1 MGGFGLVLALLVI
14 AAGIAYRNRLHPR
27 GGGPASAQLTDDMVR
42 RIEAEGALDVEEPL
56 DMEQIR
62 EEEERFWEE
71 EPWEE
76 PEEL

>member
-1 MGGFGLVLALLVI
+1 MGGFGVVLALLVI
-14 AAGIAYRNRLHPR
+14 AAGIVYRTRLHPR
-27 GGGPASAQLTDDMVR
+27 DGAGSDRLTDDMMR